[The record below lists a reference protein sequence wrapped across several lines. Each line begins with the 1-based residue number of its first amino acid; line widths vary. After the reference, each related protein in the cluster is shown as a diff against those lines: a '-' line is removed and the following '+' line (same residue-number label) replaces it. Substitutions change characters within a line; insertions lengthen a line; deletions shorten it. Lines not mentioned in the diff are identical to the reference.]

1 MSIVD
6 VLRSVDELAKA
17 INEKSQELT
26 RLKTQYSEKLLLL
39 NTYVDHLPVTS
50 DSINDDEL
58 LEQINKDV
66 KCENCS
72 HTVWSN
78 LNKDSK
84 FVVLPKGVVRNPNLN
99 IGKDQSTNYTIRHED
114 TMQNTN
120 KETYNTTHNNPKNKK
135 FFNKSKKICS
145 YCKKPGHSR
154 SKCFVRLSKES

>member
-6 VLRSVDELAKA
+6 VLKSVDELAKA
-17 INEKSQELT
+17 INEKSQEIN
-26 RLKTQYSEKLLLL
+26 RLKAQYSEKLLLL
-39 NTYVDHLPVTS
+39 NSYVDHLPVTS

-84 FVVLPKGVVRNPNLN
+84 FVILPKDFVRNPNLN
-99 IGKDQSTNYTIRHED
+99 IEKEQSNSNTIRHED
-114 TMQNTN
+114 TMQNTT
-120 KETYNTTHNNPKNKK
+120 EEIYNTPNNNHKNKK
-135 FFNKSKKICS
+135 YFNKSKKICS